1 MSDSEST
8 LSVQTSVVKGTYLAL
23 DHMSK
28 EHGKSGGVVINV
40 SSMAGKHT
48 HTKVKIT
55 HVCMHYN
62 CTLPSGG
69 HLTGQTKGM
78 ALSWNHDM
86 GLSTCVLDHHI
97 LMIQSSVSSEPH
109 WHRTLFMSGS
119 HFLNRG
125 SSEGLTYHVNH
136 DSLC

>member
-28 EHGKSGGVVINV
+28 EYGKSGGVVINV

-78 ALSWNHDM
+78 ALSWNQTGFVYM
-86 GLSTCVLDHHI
+86 CT
-97 LMIQSSVSSEPH
+97 
-109 WHRTLFMSGS
+109 
-119 HFLNRG
+119 G
-125 SSEGLTYHVNH
+125 SSHLDDPEF
-136 DSLC
+136 CEF